1 MTEKDDNT
9 TTEHVYFNNAGQAR
23 LHPDVA
29 SAGIAAIQDPFC
41 TDSTTT
47 VPRIRECFAQ
57 LIQARSQDIALM
69 PSTAFAHYFC
79 GSQPCKTEIVV
90 RSYNNHAR
98 PKRFSRL
105 SLARSV
111 TYNSNYN
118 TKQHS
123 M

>member
-69 PSTAFAHYFC
+69 PSTAFAITFAAH
-79 GSQPCKTEIVV
+79 
-90 RSYNNHAR
+90 N
-98 PKRFSRL
+98 
-105 SLARSV
+105 LA
-111 TYNSNYN
+111 
-118 TKQHS
+118 KQKS
-123 M
+123 WSGRIIIMQDQNDSAVYPWQDL